1 MLPPVM
7 HKLFYAEDAVTVRI
21 SRMCTMILPGN
32 LFVNSDLKR

>member
-7 HKLFYAEDAVTVRI
+7 HKLFYAEDAVTAGI
-21 SRMCTMILPGN
+21 SRMCIIILLLF